1 MKIAFALPILL
12 LVGFGLGLFV
22 RPSVDVLLGTAPSET
37 AEEEHA
43 SEEHDHAA
51 DGDHEEEEDHVA
63 LSQEAF
69 NNLKLKVQPVA
80 LSDYVRTLRMPGEV
94 VEAPGLSGQEVV
106 APVTGIL
113 TKMYV
118 SPGVSISAGAPLFEL
133 RILDQQLLDT
143 QLKLLELLTQR
154 EVAQTELDRIAPL
167 TANGSVPGRRK
178 IELQYEIKKIDANL
192 KIAEQAL
199 TLKGL
204 KPEQLDRIRSTR
216 ELITTLRIQ
225 APVDITALTYL
236 RKPRRDPR
244 DAGFQLVSLTDSEAT
259 DLTVEAIHVE
269 PGQTI
274 PQGGAICSL
283 AMHGTLMVSGHA
295 FENEINKVAELSGK
309 QGVVSVEF
317 GSEQQNS
324 VRDDLTIQYV
334 ANHIDEASQSF
345 HFYVPLPNEVL
356 RESRDSFD
364 RLFRAWKYKVGQRV
378 HVVLPTETIADR
390 IVLPRGA
397 VVQEGPNAF
406 VFRQHVEDEVDGDHG
421 GLDSHADHDHEMDEH
436 DEEDEHHEEMFIEF
450 EPVPVEV
457 VSRDQRRIVVK
468 PGGELAVG
476 ENIAMNGAY
485 QLLLAMKAQASGGG
499 GHDHHHH

>member
-1 MKIAFALPILL
+1 MKVAFVLPILL
-12 LVGFGLGLFV
+12 LLGFGLGLFV
-22 RPSVDVLLGTAPSET
+22 RPSVDVLLGTAPSQT
-37 AEEEHA
+37 AEEGHA

-51 DGDHEEEEDHVA
+51 AGDHEEEEDHVA

-69 NNLKLKVQPVA
+69 NNLKLRVQPVA
-80 LSDYVRTLRMPGEV
+80 LSDYVKTLRMPGEV

-225 APVDITALTYL
+225 APVDITALTHL
-236 RKPRRDPR
+236 RKPRRNSR

-274 PQGGAICSL
+274 PQGETICSL
-283 AMHGTLMVSGHA
+283 AMHSTLMVSGHA
-295 FENEINKVAELSGK
+295 FENEVDKVANLCGK
-309 QGVVSVEF
+309 QCAVSVEF
-317 GSEQQNS
+317 GSEQQAS
-324 VRDDLTIQYV
+324 VRDNLTIQYV
-334 ANHIDEASQSF
+334 ANHIDEGSQSF
-345 HFYVPLPNEVL
+345 QFFVPLPNEVL

-364 RLFRAWKYKVGQRV
+364 RVFRAWRYKVGQRV
-378 HVVLPTETIADR
+378 HVVLPTETITEQ

-406 VFRQHVEDEVDGDHG
+406 VFRQHEEEVEVDHG
-421 GLDSHADHDHEMDEH
+421 EEEHEHHEECEH
-436 DEEDEHHEEMFIEF
+436 HEEEDEHHEEVFMEF

-457 VSRDQRRIVVK
+457 VSRDPRRIVVK

-476 ENIAMNGAY
+476 ENIAMNAAY
-485 QLLLAMKAQASGGG
+485 QLMLAMKAQASGGG